1 MTKMYL
7 EHNNAGREI
16 LVTDGVHWYAW
27 DGAPS
32 GYVGDIDLYRTYTDE
47 SGDEI
52 ECTDEQIVDDIR
64 EGIKTGA
71 VYSADDFISE
81 NDADELATHEIADYF
96 GMTIDDIDRRVN
108 YTSDGYPLG
117 HDITSWSEI

>member
-1 MTKMYL
+1 MNKMYL
-7 EHNNAGREI
+7 ENNNAGRVI

-32 GYVGDIDLYRTYTDE
+32 GYVGDIDLYRQYIDE
-47 SGDEI
+47 NGEEI
-52 ECTDEQIVDDIR
+52 ECTDEQIANDIR
-64 EGIKTGA
+64 EGIKAGA
-71 VYSADDFISE
+71 IYSADDFIIE
-81 NDADELATHEIADYF
+81 NNADELAEHEIENYH

-117 HDITSWSEI
+117 HDITSWIEI